1 MPNSPELFVET
12 SEDLYMRV
20 FDTRVKPF
28 KPVVE
33 FKVDTNFAVTC
44 DVWSEGN
51 EDRYLVTGHRGFN
64 GEGADVKLWDL
75 RKLLAVEGND
85 AVKSSTQL
93 TDYEYTG
100 HQFTP

>member
-1 MPNSPELFVET
+1 
-12 SEDLYMRV
+12 MRV
-20 FDTRVKPF
+20 FDTREKPF

-33 FKVDTNFAVTC
+33 FKVDTNFTVSC

-75 RKLLAVEGND
+75 RKVLAVESID
-85 AVKSSTQL
+85 AVTSSS
-93 TDYEYTG
+93 
-100 HQFTP
+100 